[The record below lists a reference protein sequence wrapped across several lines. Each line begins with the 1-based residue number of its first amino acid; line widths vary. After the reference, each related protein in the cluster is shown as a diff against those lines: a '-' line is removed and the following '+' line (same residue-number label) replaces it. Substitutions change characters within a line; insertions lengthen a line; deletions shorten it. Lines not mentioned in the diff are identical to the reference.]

1 MYSLYL
7 VPICPANS
15 ILVWKKQKPVSGEN
29 QLPLLQWGAMMAV
42 KNPASSA
49 GEGKGGII
57 RENSIETCILSYV
70 KQITSPYSMHETGC
84 SGWCTGMTLR
94 DGMGREVG
102 GGRFRMWGTHVH
114 P

>member
-7 VPICPANS
+7 VPVCPANI

-42 KNPASSA
+42 KNPASSV

-57 RENSIETCILSYV
+57 RENSIETCILLYV
-70 KQITSPYSMHETGC
+70 KQTASSDLMHETGC
-84 SGWCTGMTLR
+84 SGLVHWDDAEGWYGEG
-94 DGMGREVG
+94 DGRGVQDREH
-102 GGRFRMWGTHVH
+102 MDTHG
-114 P
+114 